1 MLWLLQQYQVLL
13 PGVTEQSQVV
23 TVTGL
28 VVDSTGEPIIGV
40 NVVVKGSTNKGT
52 ITDVNGKFT
61 LSVSPGDKL
70 NISYIGYKTKTVEI
84 GKQRSLTITLEE
96 DANVLGEVEITA
108 EFGMKRVA
116 RSVGSSVQN
125 VKAADIIESGR
136 DNFISALQG
145 RVSGMNVSSSGGAPG
160 SSTTVTLRSITSISG
175 SNQPLYVVDGIP
187 MNNSTFDP
195 TAFADAGESFSSRN
209 LDFASRGNDFNP
221 EDIESMT
228 VLKGAAAAALY
239 GSDASNGAIIITTK
253 KGTSGKGRVTYSNSF
268 RWDKS
273 YGYPEMQDKYAQG
286 AYGTTNYYYTN
297 RYGGLYPEGTALY
310 DNIDAVLQTGFT
322 SKHNIAVEAG
332 SEKSTL
338 RAAASFLD
346 QTGIIKT
353 TDYGRTNLSSI
364 G

>member
-1 MLWLLQQYQVLL
+1 MYHSSYIREIFCTSSQSTQQAKKI
-13 PGVTEQSQVV
+13 
-23 TVTGL
+23 TGK
-28 VVDSTGEPIIGV
+28 VVDAAGEPIIGASV
-40 NVVVKGSTNKGT
+40 LVKGSGT
-52 ITDVNGKFT
+52 GAVTDINGNFT
-61 LSVSPGDKL
+61 LSVLPKSKL
-70 NISYIGYKTKTVEI
+70 VVSFIGYQTITAEVKE
-84 GKQRSLTITLEE
+84 QSSLIITLEE
-96 DANVLGEVEITA
+96 DVNMLSEVEITA
-108 EFGMKRVA
+108 EFGMKRIA

-160 SSTTVTLRSITSISG
+160 ASTTVTLRSITSISG
-175 SNQPLYVVDGIP
+175 NNQPLYVVDGIP

-195 TAFADAGESFSSRN
+195 TSFADAGENFSSRN

-253 KGTSGKGRVTYSNSF
+253 KGSSGKGRVTYSNNF

-273 YGYPEMQDKYAQG
+273 YGYPDMQTKYTQG

-297 RYGGLYPEGTALY
+297 RYGGL
-310 DNIDAVLQTGFT
+310 
-322 SKHNIAVEAG
+322 
-332 SEKSTL
+332 
-338 RAAASFLD
+338 
-346 QTGIIKT
+346 
-353 TDYGRTNLSSI
+353 
-364 G
+364 

>member
-1 MLWLLQQYQVLL
+1 MNEDRKKRGLAHSKFLTAVAISSLLLSSGNVMAT
-13 PGVTEQSQVV
+13 PTVPSAVAGVTEQSQVV

-228 VLKGAAAAALY
+228 VPVSYTHLTLP
-239 GSDASNGAIIITTK
+239 TT
-253 KGTSGKGRVTYSNSF
+253 SRV
-268 RWDKS
+268 
-273 YGYPEMQDKYAQG
+273 
-286 AYGTTNYYYTN
+286 
-297 RYGGLYPEGTALY
+297 
-310 DNIDAVLQTGFT
+310 
-322 SKHNIAVEAG
+322 
-332 SEKSTL
+332 
-338 RAAASFLD
+338 
-346 QTGIIKT
+346 
-353 TDYGRTNLSSI
+353 
-364 G
+364 